1 MKKLLLL
8 ACVSICFASTDP
20 IDDATIM
27 ELREEVNKM
36 EEEKRIAKQKAKEEE
51 AAKAARDA
59 YNNAGN
65 LPPAPPPPG
74 SAPGM
79 YPPQGG
85 GASQLPYGG
94 TSDSRPPSMPA
105 PSLAP
110 TQATP
115 NPAPSSTTPAP
126 VAPSTTKT
134 ASPSEG
140 APPAQVNTAAPSAE
154 ATPAAHA
161 PVPMDPNTKG
171 ASEAS
176 KASQPSTNE
185 SGEAAAP
192 NQPSPADPNASQ
204 ATQPT
209 PAMDTS
215 NMANSSEDSPPT
227 WKQKRLSWIVGAA
240 LGGGLS
246 TKFNGVSV
254 SLLDVFAQGGVAYKV
269 GENHGARAYAIF
281 SYSSLGD
288 KNVFGL
294 GGGADYYYSFGMVGI
309 FAGAYVNVPLSV
321 LSTPDVVIQGG
332 ATIAVIDD
340 KLSIDIKVG
349 YPVLADKA
357 IQRTLVYGVGI
368 FYKI

>member
-8 ACVSICFASTDP
+8 GCLASCLAMADP

-85 GASQLPYGG
+85 VASQLTHGG
-94 TSDSRPPSMPA
+94 TSDSRLPSMPA
-105 PSLAP
+105 TSLAP
-110 TQATP
+110 TPAAP
-115 NPAPSSTTPAP
+115 NPANPSSTTPAP
-126 VAPSTTKT
+126 VAPSTTNT
-134 ASPSEG
+134 VSPSEA
-140 APPAQVNTAAPSAE
+140 APPAQVNTAAPSSE
-154 ATPAAHA
+154 ATPAAHTPA
-161 PVPMDPNTKG
+161 PIDTNTKG

-185 SGEAAAP
+185 SGEATAP

-204 ATQPT
+204 AT

-246 TKFNGVSV
+246 TKFNGVGV